1 MLFKLRRTTATPA
14 TTKREEL
21 KIRVLNLHS
30 LLKTYKVIKV
40 PVLVIVSTL
49 LKRLINRAKT
59 VIALLFLRI
68 AQDLKILIVI

>member
-14 TTKREEL
+14 TTKGEEL

-30 LLKTYKVIKV
+30 FLKTYKVIKV